1 MEMKSLTL
9 NGKKYTSFV
18 DETARA
24 SGGSG
29 TGGSA
34 DISNPPA
41 TQVRSVPV
49 GTVIDSCQS
58 DTKFVPMTLSTA
70 TATIT
75 HDKED
80 YIHGTQS
87 IKFTNCI
94 QLDNLNIN
102 PAGKQLR
109 IRFKVNSIDY
119 DVANNKYAYLGLY
132 AADSKNFNN
141 FVAFSIFHSAL
152 LPTAENGKNKSSIR
166 LGEWHDLIVPLGGV
180 ENTDPLATLTTIGTL
195 RFRFLD
201 GNGEA
206 NIQSVMLIDAEKP
219 KGIVSFTFDDG
230 LITQY
235 TKAAPILA
243 SRGIPATAYIIT
255 DLVGVS
261 ENSVTEEQLN
271 ELKNVYGWDIESHYG
286 YEMDAMTED
295 EVANAFYE
303 TKKWIQERGLGRGDH
318 FAYPGGVH
326 NDTIL
331 KVARKYFTTARTI
344 DYSVMNGVKSTS
356 ISTPHQL
363 NAVTGVGNNPA
374 GVSVTRIKALI
385 DKVAQYGG
393 WVILVF
399 HSIGDTPT
407 AMFCKESDFIEI
419 ADYAVASGV
428 EIKTIA
434 DVVR

>member
-41 TQVRSVPV
+41 TQVRSVPF
-49 GTVIDSCQS
+49 GTVIDSCQA
-58 DTKFVPMTLSTA
+58 DTKFNAMTVGTQVA
-70 TATIT
+70 TLT
-75 HDKED
+75 HDTED
-80 YIHGTQS
+80 YIYGTQS

-94 QLDNLNIN
+94 QLDNLDIN

-141 FVAFSIFHSAL
+141 FAIWRIFDSAL

-166 LGEWHDLIVPLGGV
+166 LGEWHDLVLPLSGV
-180 ENTDPLATLTTIGTL
+180 ENIAPLANLTTIGTL
-195 RFRFLD
+195 RFRFMD
-201 GNGEA
+201 GSGEA
-206 NIQSVMLIDAEKP
+206 NIQSVMVIDAEKP

-243 SRGIPATAYIIT
+243 SRGIPATVYIIH

-261 ENSVTEEQLN
+261 EGCVTEEQLH
-271 ELKNVYGWDIESHYG
+271 ELKNVYGWDIESHWG
-286 YEMDAMTED
+286 YEMDSMTEE
-295 EVANAFYE
+295 EVENAFYE
-303 TKKWIQERGLGRGDH
+303 TKKWIQEHGLGRGDH
-318 FAYPGGVH
+318 LAYAGGVH

-363 NAVTGVGNNPA
+363 NAVTGVGNNPS
-374 GVSVTRIKALI
+374 GVAVTKIKSLI

-393 WVILVF
+393 WLILVF

-407 AMFCKESDFIEI
+407 AMFCKESDFVDLV
-419 ADYAVASGV
+419 DYAVASGV
-428 EIKTIA
+428 EIKTVA